1 MSEGHIGY
9 RLLLLSLILTLNGFF
24 AAAEVSLLSAR
35 KSKLH
40 QLAESGLVG
49 AQAAVS
55 LLQNPE
61 RLLSVTQLGVTLAS
75 LGLGWAGEDTLF
87 QMISAMFAPIVT
99 PATSSI
105 IHGVAF
111 GMAFAVMSYAHVV
124 IGEVVPK
131 NLAIEK
137 ADRLAVLVAPVLL
150 IFYRV
155 SEPFVFVIERTAAAV
170 SRLLGLRGETHG
182 GGHSAEELKFIIST
196 SRTEGHLH
204 HFEED
209 AIQHLLDLRNYSAR
223 EIMVPRNG
231 VISVS
236 VDATLDQ
243 VLRLLIDHQY
253 SRLPVYEKKPENI
266 IGVVHYKDLTR
277 VWEERREAIEK
288 RRPVI
293 PFRLRR
299 LLRKPLVVP
308 ETKPLNQLV
317 DEFRKSRNHMAI
329 VVDEFG
335 TISGMV
341 TLEDVLE
348 QVFGPIGDEHDESRE
363 APSTEAPVLELEA
376 STSIRNLETHYGIEL
391 PGDAGFETLAGFLLF
406 RLGEIPKAGDTVE
419 SDHRRFTILE
429 MDRNRI
435 ARVRIE
441 KLTPAPTPPESAEQT
456 PIS

>member
-1 MSEGHIGY
+1 MNESHLGY
-9 RLLLLSLILTLNGFF
+9 RFLLLSIILTLNGFF

-35 KSKLH
+35 RSKLH
-40 QLAESGLVG
+40 HLAESGIVG

-87 QMISAMFAPIVT
+87 QMISALFAPMVT
-99 PATSSI
+99 PATAPI
-105 IHGVAF
+105 LHGVSF
-111 GMAFAVMSYAHVV
+111 GLAFAVMSYAHVV

-150 IFYRV
+150 VFYRV
-155 SEPFVFVIERTAAAV
+155 SEPFVFAIERTA
-170 SRLLGLRGETHG
+170 SLISKLMGLKGEPHG
-182 GGHSAEELKFIIST
+182 GGHSAEELKFIVSH
-196 SRTEGHLH
+196 SRDQGHVN

-209 AIQHLLDLRNYSAR
+209 AIQHLLELREYSAR

-231 VISVS
+231 VVSIS
-236 VDATLDQ
+236 VDAPLDQ
-243 VLRLLIDHQY
+243 VLRTLIDYQY

-266 IGVVHYKDLTR
+266 IGIVHYKDLTR
-277 VWEERREAIEK
+277 VWEERRQAIER
-288 RRPVI
+288 RRPVV

-308 ETKPLNQLV
+308 ETKPLTQLV
-317 DEFRKSRNHMAI
+317 DDFRKSRNHMAI

-341 TLEDVLE
+341 TLEDVLV
-348 QVFGPIGDEHDESRE
+348 QVFGPIGDEHDEFRE
-363 APSTEAPVLELEA
+363 TPSTEARVIDIDGT
-376 STSIRNLETHYGIEL
+376 TSIRNLETQYEIEL

-406 RLGEIPKAGDTVE
+406 QIGEIPKVGDTVNH
-419 SDHRRFTILE
+419 DDRRFTILE

-441 KLTPAPTPPESAEQT
+441 KLTA
-456 PIS
+456 

>member
-1 MSEGHIGY
+1 
-9 RLLLLSLILTLNGFF
+9 
-24 AAAEVSLLSAR
+24 
-35 KSKLH
+35 
-40 QLAESGLVG
+40 
-49 AQAAVS
+49 
-55 LLQNPE
+55 
-61 RLLSVTQLGVTLAS
+61 
-75 LGLGWAGEDTLF
+75 
-87 QMISAMFAPIVT
+87 
-99 PATSSI
+99 
-105 IHGVAF
+105 
-111 GMAFAVMSYAHVV
+111 
-124 IGEVVPK
+124 
-131 NLAIEK
+131 
-137 ADRLAVLVAPVLL
+137 
-150 IFYRV
+150 RV
-155 SEPFVFVIERTAAAV
+155 SEPFVFVIERTASAI
-170 SRLLGLRGETHG
+170 SKMMGLRGETHG
-182 GGHSAEELKFIIST
+182 GGHSTEELKFIVS
-196 SRTEGHLH
+196 SSHLEGHLH
-204 HFEED
+204 DFEED
-209 AIQHLLDLRNYSAR
+209 AIQHLLDLRNYVAR

-231 VISVS
+231 VISVA
-236 VDATLDQ
+236 VDAPLDQ

-277 VWEERREAIEK
+277 VWEERRDAIEK
-288 RRPVI
+288 RRPVM

-348 QVFGPIGDEHDESRE
+348 QVFGPIGDEHDEHRE
-363 APSTEAPVLELEA
+363 APSTEASILELDA
-376 STSIRNLETHYGIEL
+376 STSIRNLETQYAIEL

-406 RLGEIPKAGDTVE
+406 RLGEIPKVGDVLE

-441 KLTPAPTPPESAEQT
+441 KLVPEPGVRVLEFGEKGDKV
-456 PIS
+456 

>member
-1 MSEGHIGY
+1 MIEGHIGY
-9 RLLLLSLILTLNGFF
+9 RLLLLGLILALNGFF
-24 AAAEVSLLSAR
+24 AAAEVSLLSVR
-35 KSKLH
+35 RSKLH
-40 QLAESGLVG
+40 QMAESGIVG
-49 AQAAVS
+49 AQAALN

-87 QMISAMFAPIVT
+87 QIIFALYAPIVT
-99 PATSSI
+99 PATASI
-105 IHGVAF
+105 LHGVGF
-111 GMAFAVMSYAHVV
+111 GLAFALMSYAHVV

-150 IFYRV
+150 VFYRV
-155 SEPFVFVIERTAAAV
+155 SEPFVFIIERTSSV
-170 SRLLGLRGETHG
+170 ISKLMGLRGKTHG
-182 GGHSAEELKFIIST
+182 GGHSAEELKFIVST
-196 SRTEGHLH
+196 SRDEGHLH

-209 AIQHLLDLRNYSAR
+209 AIQHVLDLRNYSAR

-231 VISVS
+231 IVSISA
-236 VDATLDQ
+236 DAPLDQ

-253 SRLPVYEKKPENI
+253 SRLPVYDKKPENI
-266 IGVVHYKDLTR
+266 IGVVHYKDLIR
-277 VWEERREAIEK
+277 VWEERREALEK
-288 RRPVI
+288 RRPVTQ
-293 PFRLRR
+293 FRLRP
-299 LLRKPLVVP
+299 LLRKLLVVP

-335 TISGMV
+335 TIGGMV
-341 TLEDVLE
+341 TLEDVLG
-348 QVFGPIGDEHDESRE
+348 QVFGPFGDEHDESRE
-363 APSTEAPVLELEA
+363 APSTEARVFDLEA

-391 PGDAGFETLAGFLLF
+391 PGDAGFETVAGFLLF
-406 RLGEIPKAGDTVE
+406 QLGEIPKVGDTVE
-419 SDHRRFTILE
+419 RDNRRFTILE

-441 KLTPAPTPPESAEQT
+441 KLTV
-456 PIS
+456 

>member
-1 MSEGHIGY
+1 MNESHIGY
-9 RLLLLSLILTLNGFF
+9 RLLLLSLILILNGFF
-24 AAAEVSLLSAR
+24 AAAEVSLISAR
-35 KSKLH
+35 RSKLH
-40 QLAESGLVG
+40 QLAEAGIVG

-75 LGLGWAGEDTLF
+75 LGLGWAGEDTLYRMF
-87 QMISAMFAPIVT
+87 SALFAPMVN
-99 PATSSI
+99 PSSASI
-105 IHGVAF
+105 LHGVSF
-111 GMAFAVMSYAHVV
+111 GLAFAVMSYAHVV

-150 IFYRV
+150 VFYRV
-155 SEPFVFVIERTAAAV
+155 SEPFVFAIERTASIV
-170 SRLLGLRGETHG
+170 SKLLGLRGQQHG
-182 GGHSAEELKFIIST
+182 GGHSAEELKFIVSH
-196 SRTEGHLH
+196 SHDQGHLH

-209 AIQHLLDLRNYSAR
+209 AIQHLLDLQNYSAR
-223 EIMVPRNG
+223 EIMVARNDI
-231 VISVS
+231 VSVS
-236 VDATLDQ
+236 ADASLDH

-253 SRLPVYEKKPENI
+253 SRLPVYDKKPENI
-266 IGVVHYKDLTR
+266 IGVIHYKDLTR
-277 VWEERREAIEK
+277 VWEERRQAME
-288 RRPVI
+288 RHRPDL

-299 LLRKPLVVP
+299 LLRKPMVVP

-317 DEFRKSRNHMAI
+317 DEFRQHRNHMAI

-363 APSTEAPVLELEA
+363 APSAEALVLDLEA
-376 STSIRNLETHYGIEL
+376 STSIRNLETQYGIEL

-406 RLGEIPKAGDTVE
+406 QLGEIPKVGDTVE
-419 SDHRRFTILE
+419 RDHRRFTILE
-429 MDRNRI
+429 MERHRI

-441 KLTPAPTPPESAEQT
+441 KLHP
-456 PIS
+456 